1 MDGAEVVEGDPA
13 AQLAQAAQ
21 IGRLI
26 VNDQD
31 GHVQLF
37 TERESRFALC
47 RSSNGQEIQSHQPQ
61 YLTAAR
67 NESVMKLPVLHSG
80 KPGCLKIPVHQGCCL
95 GDQPQ
100 RGDSR
105 SSHRRALGNIS

>member
-67 NESVMKLPVLHSG
+67 NESVMKLPVLYSG
-80 KPGCLKIPVHQGCCL
+80 KAGCP
-95 GDQPQ
+95 GDQLL
-100 RGDSR
+100 RCDSQSR
-105 SSHRRALGNIS
+105 RRRAVGNIS